1 MSRSSRGG
9 LPILLTAMLL
19 CGPAA
24 AGSPVQH
31 YSNDRFGFSVD
42 LPAEL
47 IAETPPDNGDG
58 QAFHAPDNTLRVTV
72 SGLNNALDQTLQ
84 DFIATDRA
92 RCRHQPPDYLLERP
106 DRIVFSCMTADGI
119 LYQKTIR
126 SGRGT
131 DTAFVSLR
139 IRYPA
144 SEKARWQAAVVTA
157 SNTFRIPASARER

>member
-1 MSRSSRGG
+1 
-9 LPILLTAMLL
+9 
-19 CGPAA
+19 
-24 AGSPVQH
+24 
-31 YSNDRFGFSVD
+31 
-42 LPAEL
+42 
-47 IAETPPDNGDG
+47 
-58 QAFHAPDNTLRVTV
+58 
-72 SGLNNALDQTLQ
+72 
-84 DFIATDRA
+84 
-92 RCRHQPPDYLLERP
+92 P

-157 SNTFRIPASARER
+157 SNTFRILASARER